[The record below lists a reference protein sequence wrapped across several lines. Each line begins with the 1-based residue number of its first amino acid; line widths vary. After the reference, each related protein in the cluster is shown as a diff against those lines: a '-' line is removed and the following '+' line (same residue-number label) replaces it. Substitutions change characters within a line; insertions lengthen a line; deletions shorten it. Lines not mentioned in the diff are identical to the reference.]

1 MSMYNREVIE
11 YLAELFSQV
20 MVGGLN
26 PVLSKFC
33 YLLLS
38 DNFNLWHINNTNKWW
53 EAESAWDIPY
63 LSRKIFLFHYQILLK
78 SYELKIWQ
86 SYREILN

>member
-1 MSMYNREVIE
+1 MYNRKVIE

-26 PVLSKFC
+26 PVLSEFC

-38 DNFNLWHINNTNKWW
+38 DNFNLWHTNNTNKWR

-63 LSRKIFLFHYQILLK
+63 LSRKIFLFHKLGKKVITGGLG
-78 SYELKIWQ
+78 Q
-86 SYREILN
+86 SLPSQFFG